1 MTRRVWI
8 TEYVGLSTRLE
19 ALAMAFLI
27 RQRWGHEICLDWHEL
42 DAITVEGTRRRRRGL
57 LARIDSVKLRGYEPD
72 AFERAGRHRNIVL
85 RTHEGPREAL
95 EPLYLPTARRIR
107 LRADLADAI
116 RAAFAPHAGRPVV
129 GVHVRRGDFP
139 LVSTERFD
147 VNATAWPAVPDWW
160 YAHVMG
166 AIRAAVP
173 DVAFYVACTGRL
185 ADYPWLG
192 GFEVFDVPAASTYG
206 YKGPDHASARH
217 PVADLY
223 ALACCPL
230 IVGTPCSTYTHY
242 AADMLG
248 APSTV
253 LVPPATPMV
262 REAPDFRR
270 LDLWGRGAHDYYAAC
285 RTGRGLEPVTD
296 LAALPIRRGASADW
310 IPVA

>member
-1 MTRRVWI
+1 LKKRVWI

-19 ALAMAFLI
+19 ALAVAFLI
-27 RQRWGHEICLDWHEL
+27 QQRWGHEICLDWHEL
-42 DAITVEGTRRRRRGL
+42 DALTVDGTRRRRRGP
-57 LARIDSVKLRGYEPD
+57 LARLDSVKLRGYEPGS
-72 AFERAGRHRNIVL
+72 FERAGLHRNIVL
-85 RTHEGPREAL
+85 RTHEGPRAEL
-95 EPLYLPTARRIR
+95 EPLYLPTARRVR
-107 LRADLADAI
+107 LRADLVDAI
-116 RAAFAPHAGRPVV
+116 RAAYAPHADRPVV

-173 DVAFYVACTGRL
+173 DVAFCVACTGQL
-185 ADYPWLG
+185 ADYPWLE
-192 GFEVFDVPAASTYG
+192 GFDAFDVPTASTYG
-206 YKGPDHASARH
+206 YKGPDHASLRH

-242 AADMLG
+242 AADLLG
-248 APSTV
+248 EPSTV
-253 LVPPATPMV
+253 LVPPSTPIS
-262 REAPDFRR
+262 RDAPDFRR

-285 RTGRGLEPVTD
+285 RTGTD
-296 LAALPIRRGASADW
+296 QRLVPDLRALAIRRAARTDW